1 VLIFRYS
8 EHDRRQLA
16 RRFPTERAIVLPDGT
31 ILDIHGVDGI
41 NAHLPDCT
49 LHAVELET
57 RALDR

>member
-1 VLIFRYS
+1 MLIFRYS

-16 RRFPTERAIVLPDGT
+16 RRFPSERAIVLPDGT
-31 ILDIHGVDGI
+31 ILDTDGI

-49 LHAVELET
+49 LQAVELET